1 MDRLEQYREAIQKT
15 LDRHLEIAEQNSD
28 RSNGQTYTLRD
39 AKTDS
44 FFLLATEVRNYQRV
58 YGVLLHLR
66 LADDKIV
73 VEANNVQDFI
83 EDLID
88 LGIPE
93 ADFVLPDH
101 EMAAIAF

>member
-1 MDRLEQYREAIQKT
+1 MT
-15 LDRHLEIAEQNSD
+15 
-28 RSNGQTYTLRD
+28 
-39 AKTDS
+39 TDS

-66 LADDKIV
+66 LADNKII

-93 ADFVLPDH
+93 GDFVLPDH
-101 EMAAIAF
+101 EMAAITLQTQ